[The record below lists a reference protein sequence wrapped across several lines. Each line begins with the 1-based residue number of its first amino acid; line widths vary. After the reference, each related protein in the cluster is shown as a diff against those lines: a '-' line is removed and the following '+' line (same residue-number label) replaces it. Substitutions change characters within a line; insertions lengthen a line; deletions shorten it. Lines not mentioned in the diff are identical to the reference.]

1 MYLYLRGKAQDGI
14 RGDNGMTISGGVKQL
29 RERGC
34 CLESTFPYP
43 GRYVQSIPTGAD
55 AEAAKYK
62 LGAAVDVTASG
73 DVYCDVCGSAIDQ
86 ADEEAMDEDFYDD
99 YYPGDYDMLE
109 DDEQTWIHIGKD
121 GEIDG

>member
-1 MYLYLRGKAQDGI
+1 MAELKPVEWGSCQQCGA
-14 RGDNGMTISGGVKQL
+14 M
-29 RERGC
+29 
-34 CLESTFPYP
+34 LEEDAAPFSPDVVRRPY
-43 GRYVQSIPTGAD
+43 
-55 AEAAKYK
+55 
-62 LGAAVDVTASG
+62 VTASG